1 MLHLTG
7 LPSQGHA
14 DEASSLLEEVK
25 LLEAGDVRSG
35 AYSGGMK
42 RRLSVAIALLGDP
55 KASQDLC
62 HHSGR
67 FPPDSCRAVVD
78 ARGCVMR
85 TQSTG
90 VFTTGLWRRFPCRS
104 MLAGAGC

>member
-1 MLHLTG
+1 MLPFTG

-55 KASQDLC
+55 KASQDHC
-62 HHSGR
+62 HPLSRAHLMEGLGTGE
-67 FPPDSCRAVVD
+67 SCVLLTRYTEA
-78 ARGCVMR
+78 
-85 TQSTG
+85 
-90 VFTTGLWRRFPCRS
+90 L
-104 MLAGAGC
+104 